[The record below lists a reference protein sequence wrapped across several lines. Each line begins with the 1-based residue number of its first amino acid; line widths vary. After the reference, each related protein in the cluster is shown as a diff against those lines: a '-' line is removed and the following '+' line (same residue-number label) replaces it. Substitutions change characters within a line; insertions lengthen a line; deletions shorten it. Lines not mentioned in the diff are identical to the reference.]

1 MYSKIFQF
9 FISLFLFL
17 LLFLLISLIAVNLTN
32 HYSQVSD
39 QDRKT
44 FILRETNKTSTAKPV
59 NLQFEGK

>member
-1 MYSKIFQF
+1 M
-9 FISLFLFL
+9 
-17 LLFLLISLIAVNLTN
+17 ISLIAVNLTN

-39 QDRKT
+39 QDRKM